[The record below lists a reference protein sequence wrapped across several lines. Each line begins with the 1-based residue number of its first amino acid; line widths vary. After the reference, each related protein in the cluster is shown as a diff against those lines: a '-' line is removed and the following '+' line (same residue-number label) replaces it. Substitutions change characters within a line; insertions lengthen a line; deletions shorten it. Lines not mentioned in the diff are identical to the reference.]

1 MAWIKYTTTLHDSP
15 RVVRMSD
22 ALECD
27 VYAITGRLMK
37 LWTWASDHTSD
48 GNAVGVSK
56 SFVDRYV
63 GFPGFADA
71 MIVVGWLVQT
81 SGGIV
86 FPEWD
91 KHLSNGAKSRAIDSE
106 RKKVSRFCP
115 DSNRTELGLD
125 KRREDKRRTK
135 DKKTEAAPPRSDS
148 VSLPFDSPEFKA
160 AWANW
165 LAYRTERR
173 LAKLAPSSVTAQ
185 LAKFAAWGEAASIA
199 SIAASIA
206 NGWQGLFEPKEKA
219 HAHRPVNQERREAKL
234 AGEFAA
240 HVEPPTL
247 CFESVAGGG
256 DDSLP
261 VQLPRAARPEAG

>member
-1 MAWIKYTTTLHDSP
+1 MAWLKMNTTLRDEP
-15 RVVRMSD
+15 EVIQMARDLDMS
-22 ALECD
+22 E
-27 VYAITGRLMK
+27 YAIVG
-37 LWTWASDHTSD
+37 LWHTLWSWATDHLAD
-48 GNAVGVSK
+48 GIAKGVTLDW
-56 SFVDRYV
+56 VDRYLQT
-63 GFPGFADA
+63 PGFGDA
-71 MIVVGWLVQT
+71 AVACGWLQVT
-81 SGGIV
+81 STSIV
-86 FPEWD
+86 FPKWER
-91 KHLSNGAKSRAIDSE
+91 HLSEGAKSRFLASE
-106 RKKVSRFCP
+106 RKKVSRFRHAT
-115 DSNRTELGLD
+115 SVTETGPE
-125 KRREDKRRTK
+125 KRREEKRRTK
-135 DKKTEAAPPRSDS
+135 DKKTEAASPRSDS
-148 VSLPFDSPEFKA
+148 VSLPFDSPEFKS

-256 DDSLP
+256 PDSPP
-261 VQLPRAARPEAG
+261 VQLPRTARPEAG